1 MIKFTVTEMTSDS
14 STGVVKQVNYTVKGN
29 KGESTGCVY
38 LSEPGDDFIPF
49 SELTPTIVQSWVEQL
64 GLYNPEDIDDSSV
77 ESTIS
82 TDLPWQ

>member
-1 MIKFTVTEMTSDS
+1 MISDS

-29 KGESTGCVY
+29 KGESTGCVS
-38 LSEPGDDFIPF
+38 LSEPGTELIPF

-64 GLYNPEDIDDSSV
+64 GLYNPEDIDDSSI
-77 ESTIS
+77 ENNIS